1 MAIRVM
7 TAASTSAHYHV
18 FINRFGD
25 ASYSVSTGLAN
36 SRTLNIPVMAQ
47 DVRITLN
54 GTFGSGSAS
63 TQVVLDISPDN
74 GTTFLPILTVS
85 APMTTTFPLQADH
98 VIRFRHQW
106 TSAAAAITNAS
117 VDAWIG

>member
-1 MAIRVM
+1 MAIKIM
-7 TAASTSAHYHV
+7 AAASTSTHYHV
-18 FINRFGD
+18 FINRGGD
-25 ASYSVSTGLAN
+25 ATYSVSTGLAN

-63 TQVVLDISPDN
+63 TQVILDVSPD
-74 GTTFLPILTVS
+74 GTTFIPLLTVS
-85 APMTTTFPLQADH
+85 VPMTTTFPLQADH
-98 VIRFRHQW
+98 IIRFRHQW

>member
-1 MAIRVM
+1 MAIQIM
-7 TAASTSAHYHV
+7 TAASTSTHYHV
-18 FINRFGD
+18 YINQFGD
-25 ASYSVSTGLAN
+25 KSYSVSTGLAN

-47 DVRITLN
+47 DVRITIN

-63 TQVVLDISPDN
+63 TQVILDVGPN
-74 GTTFLPILTVS
+74 ATTFLPILTVS
-85 APMTTTFPLQADH
+85 APMTTTIPLQADH
-98 VIRFRHQW
+98 IVRFRHQW